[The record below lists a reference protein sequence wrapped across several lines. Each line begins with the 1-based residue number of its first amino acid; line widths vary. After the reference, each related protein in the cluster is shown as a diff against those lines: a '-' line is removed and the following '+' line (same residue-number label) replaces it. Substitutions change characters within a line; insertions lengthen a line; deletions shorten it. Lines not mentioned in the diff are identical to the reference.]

1 MQYLRCNSFNFSHRF
16 KFMLKI
22 LTHHLSMS
30 SILISKKHLEAT
42 KSHTTTATITT
53 GGAYIFFSFSSITL
67 SYLNFS
73 FLLAPTLTMM
83 LPITDVN
90 VDASQRSTTHH
101 DDAHDSLEHL
111 FERRHEL
118 GCCERG

>member
-1 MQYLRCNSFNFSHRF
+1 
-16 KFMLKI
+16 
-22 LTHHLSMS
+22 MS
-30 SILISKKHLEAT
+30 LILISKKHSEAT

-53 GGAYIFFSFSSITL
+53 GGASMFFSFSSITL

-83 LPITDVN
+83 LPTDVN

-118 GCCERG
+118 SCCERG